1 MGRSLRAARFFSTIV
16 KFSAARCPYARQR
29 TIHQES
35 ETMRRF
41 LPIAALALAFF
52 APALP
57 SVAAPALT
65 VAVDHVARLSVSR
78 PAGSVIVG
86 NPAVADVTVVDP
98 RTVYVSGRNYGI
110 SEVVVLDEIGRTVW
124 QGDVVVTAPT
134 QGEVSIYRGSQVTEM
149 ACSGLCAPTLRSG
162 KSGAAGA
169 SGGSGG
175 SAPSPALPAPHGA
188 PQPSPML

>member
-1 MGRSLRAARFFSTIV
+1 
-16 KFSAARCPYARQR
+16 
-29 TIHQES
+29 
-35 ETMRRF
+35 MRRF
-41 LPIAALALAFF
+41 LPIAALALAF
-52 APALP
+52 AASALP
-57 SVAAPALT
+57 AAAAPALT
-65 VAVDHVARLSVSR
+65 VAIDHVARLSVAR

-86 NPAVADVTVVDP
+86 NPAVADVTVVDA

-162 KSGAAGA
+162 KSGAAGSAGGA
-169 SGGSGG
+169 SGGSG
-175 SAPSPALPAPHGA
+175 AMPSPALPAPHGA
-188 PQPSPML
+188 PQASPML

>member
-1 MGRSLRAARFFSTIV
+1 
-16 KFSAARCPYARQR
+16 
-29 TIHQES
+29 
-35 ETMRRF
+35 MRRF
-41 LPIAALALAFF
+41 LPIAALALALA

-57 SVAAPALT
+57 AAAAPALT
-65 VAVDHVARLSVSR
+65 VAIDHVARLSVSR

-86 NPAVADVTVVDP
+86 NPAVADVTVVDA

-149 ACSGLCAPTLRSG
+149 ACSGLCAPTLRNG
-162 KSGAAGA
+162 KSGAAGSAGGA
-169 SGGSGG
+169 SGGSAG
-175 SAPSPALPAPHGA
+175 SMPSPALPAPHGA
-188 PQPSPML
+188 PQASPML

>member
-1 MGRSLRAARFFSTIV
+1 
-16 KFSAARCPYARQR
+16 
-29 TIHQES
+29 
-35 ETMRRF
+35 MRRF
-41 LPIAALALAFF
+41 LPTAALALALC

-57 SVAAPALT
+57 SAAAPALT

-86 NPAVADVTVVDP
+86 DPAVADVTVVDP

-169 SGGSGG
+169 SGGSGSGG